1 MSQLFSRANAVLLFA
16 VGCALIFPA
25 CKTEQKITTKSRKYA
40 IDQGAWEKT
49 GATDDS
55 DELKEK
61 FGTSYKDAFG
71 DDEDGDKAKLSSFA
85 GKMFNDGGRDIA
97 GREFRG
103 VREVGEAGE
112 FKTPE
117 YLKRQEFRNREG
129 EARESGQE
137 ARYGQAAVDD
147 VNQSFRG
154 GDEEVTFWQKL
165 NPFRKERSSP
175 AAEADQVFN
184 AADYKPGNRAQAEAR
199 TPVPMVSFGDG
210 IGDYRDKSMSMD
222 DVRKLVS
229 PEAFR

>member
-1 MSQLFSRANAVLLFA
+1 MSQTLSRATPVVLLA
-16 VGCALIFPA
+16 VFCALVFPA
-25 CKTEQKITTKSRKYA
+25 CKTEQTVVTKSRKYA
-40 IDQGAWEKT
+40 IDQGAWEKN
-49 GATDDS
+49 GDSDDS
-55 DELKEK
+55 DVIREK
-61 FGTSYKDAFG
+61 FGTSYKAAFG
-71 DDEDGDKAKLSSFA
+71 DDDDGDKAKLSSFA
-85 GKMFNDGGRDIA
+85 EKMFDDRGRDIA

-117 YLKRQEFRNREG
+117 YLKRQEFRNRKG
-129 EARESGQE
+129 EVRESGQE

-147 VNQSFRG
+147 IDESFRG

-165 NPFRKERSSP
+165 NPFRKKRSKP
-175 AAEADQVFN
+175 AREAGQVYN

-199 TPVPMVSFGDG
+199 TPVPMASFGDG
-210 IGDYRDKSMSMD
+210 IGDYRDKSISMD